1 MSEISIYK
9 SINNG
14 KGGSIDTT
22 SNSTI
27 FDMNEDL
34 RYCCLYVKNETTGN
48 KILQNIST
56 LGVDDVLLGIVSN
69 EQGILLN
76 TLVEYDSNQ
85 TVTYLNVLELSNF
98 VLPSLSFITVWLKV
112 DTSNNKH
119 KASKSVNI
127 ILEYLDEY

>member
-1 MSEISIYK
+1 M
-9 SINNG
+9 
-14 KGGSIDTT
+14 
-22 SNSTI
+22 
-27 FDMNEDL
+27 
-34 RYCCLYVKNETTGN
+34 RYCCLYIKNETTGN